1 MSKDSGWAP
10 FMAALDRV
18 HADGIT
24 LSFWLRDDDALAP
37 SPALETL
44 LETSQR
50 HGVPIALAVI
60 PKFAVPALAERLAAA
75 PLATPC
81 QHGFAHV
88 NHAKPPE
95 RAAELGANRPRDLV
109 LAELGLGRRLL
120 LDLFGARLDPM
131 LVPPWNRY
139 DRALEPGMAAA
150 GFSCLSVF
158 GRTHANGALAQINA
172 HVDLIN
178 WRGGRIMRPQDSL
191 IRTLCDEVFCAAASN
206 RQIGILTHHLVH
218 DAQAWAF
225 LDDLFRCTVGHPAVQ
240 WSDIAALQRA
250 EAAAGAARR

>member
-1 MSKDSGWAP
+1 MSQISGWAA

-18 HADGIT
+18 HADGVT
-24 LSFWLRDDDALAP
+24 LSFWWRDDDAQAP

-44 LETSQR
+44 LATAQH
-50 HGVPIALAVI
+50 HGVPLALAVI

-81 QHGFAHV
+81 QHGFAHG
-88 NHAKPPE
+88 NHAKPPD
-95 RAAELGANRPRDLV
+95 RAAELGAHRPREVV
-109 LAELGLGRRLL
+109 LAELSLGRRLL

-139 DRALEPGMAAA
+139 DPGLEPGMAAA

-158 GRTHANGALAQINA
+158 GRTLANGALAKINT
-172 HVDLIN
+172 HVDLID
-178 WRGGRIMRPQDSL
+178 WRGGRITRPYGTL
-191 IRTLCDEVFCAAASN
+191 IRALSDEVFSAAASN

-225 LDDLFRCTVGHPAVQ
+225 LDDLFRHTAGHPAVR
-240 WSDIAALQRA
+240 WCDIASLQRA
-250 EAAAGAARR
+250 EAAAGTARQ